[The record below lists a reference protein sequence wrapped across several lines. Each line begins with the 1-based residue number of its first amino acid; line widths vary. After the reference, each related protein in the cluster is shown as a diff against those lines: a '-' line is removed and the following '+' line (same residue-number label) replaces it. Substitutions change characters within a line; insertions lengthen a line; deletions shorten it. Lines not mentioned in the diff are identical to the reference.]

1 MNDLLPASA
10 PLLLRVTPFPPFP
23 LGALL
28 LEPSA
33 GGTQGKVSPAHLFS
47 VPFVLEHQQLRV

>member
-10 PLLLRVTPFPPFP
+10 PLLLRVTPFP